1 MCWFVAKYPGFDS
14 DFASD
19 IDLLGTNE
27 CWSLRTELAL
37 A

>member
-1 MCWFVAKYPGFDS
+1 MCWLVGECPGFNS

-27 CWSLRTELAL
+27 CQSLRTELAL